1 MASSAR
7 QPGSI
12 AGVMIVV
19 VVAAALVVT
28 YIHYPGGALLWL
40 GLLLTAM
47 IEPAPLMTGKQIGGG
62 SVPSNDLERKRSR
75 SYQAIRQMRTWL
87 FYPAPLFEEGFPETA
102 LVVTAVFGFAL
113 GLLPLHTVIVHHKPI
128 PLIWLHLAN
137 GILGALGAF
146 ALYAMIRA
154 RRRNPPLITITRLI
168 SELAARDIVASIVV
182 AGASLGGGVIAGQ
195 AYAAWLH
202 APSATTIGIDACG
215 GVALLLITLSLLV
228 RAPIQK
234 EWLATI
240 AAQDYWDEVWP
251 ALKLSSTPTITSRK
265 ELGDGVNLDTGT
277 IHFSAGPQAIMSN
290 PHIVAAIPADV
301 KLFRLY
307 ELAQGGASTTG
318 FVLLSWPTN
327 AIPAIGD
334 PSTDP
339 NLVAL
344 WFQGNITETLRAQKI
359 EAAIFVEAT
368 VVSASDSEGA
378 VYQLKLTLASATV
391 TIDKIYEH
399 RKLIAS
405 AVGVPFF
412 TDMANE
418 IIFCGDLEN
427 ATYPDESIAQSVN
440 NVFELQKWID
450 RLSELKLQPSPTML
464 SHTDL
469 GNGVKIDVGTVHF
482 SAGPQIVLAN
492 PHLPAS
498 LPSDI
503 QLFRLYAPDG
513 ADPSI
518 ASSTKFQLVSWPV
531 DARPDICDPSC
542 DPSVVKLW
550 LECVMTEGLRSY
562 GIETGV
568 FVTNLEPIFAETSP
582 TAAWSVRIALTSDG
596 LTFEHL
602 SGQSDMISSLLGAS
616 FIVSSS
622 DEVAFCGDFQNTIYA
637 DSDTER
643 VIDIIEQENQWA
655 YRWRTI
661 LNNPN
666 DPHCYIDQLEAKRV
680 ERIDG
685 HRFRIDVLPCSP
697 RLSIPPSDFFGKE
710 EQLATMLNG
719 APMVSIVPFLVPDRQ
734 NGGHDRH
741 KRAFLTVWSQQKDIP
756 TDPSRLH
763 DDDKPDRDK
772 GRSTSALGSGAKYIF
787 WWRINR
793 VFRGL
798 GMEIPDV
805 YEARVLNEEERN
817 RPNLWVIRI
826 KFYGKVKFADIVGAQ
841 TKLEQAF
848 QCEWLRVRPTS
859 VGADI
864 YVGPNQN
871 IMAQIYPTEILDI
884 VDDLDWEHAWR
895 VARITGPDLSV
906 PVKIEGV
913 HPPYNSRVTEYRFE
927 LPRGFTPGKVR
938 AQVDTLKTAAG
949 LSFIDMSDVSDSP
962 NELRVIASRESPL
975 PSMVPMDF
983 EAVDHLQ
990 GEIPLGVSVTGEI
1003 VNFNRDNTPHLL
1015 VVGAT
1020 GTGKAQPLDEE
1031 IPVPISERFPNGIAT
1046 IGELEV
1052 GDMVWGREGKPIQ
1065 ITALSPIHDER
1076 VYSVTFDSG
1085 HVIRCSGEHLWRVTR
1100 PRPEPGSGENMVDA
1114 VGLMNI
1120 AQPVKDEP
1128 SLSADYRA
1136 EIGMLAR
1143 SFVSSEPTMRAVLT
1157 TKYIKGLVDNHTRII
1172 VRSGAPVQG
1181 ELPSYFDMSPQ
1192 EIAEALLKADHG
1204 WLETSGL
1211 QLLVTLEEQARRN
1224 IFDELLRKLVIDYT
1238 PPWSG
1243 VRKATGTLAY
1253 DTLVTLAGSLSIRI
1267 LDDPDNNYTYFHRHT
1282 GVGGGLLF
1290 HTVISVDEETETV
1303 PMRCLGVDSEDHC
1316 YLAKGFVPTHNSVLT
1331 RTIIYGSLINGD
1343 QVYIIDPMKRATDLL
1358 AFKPYVHGFTTTSSR
1373 VEALG
1378 YLNAIYAE
1386 IKRRQEINHQY
1397 GAENGLSP
1405 SIPPEDRYPF
1415 MLVELDEFAQLMAE
1429 TNIPKN
1435 QVSSDPSQNQAYIDA
1450 EIENNVIFQIGQLV
1464 GAIAAV
1470 ARSTLVTLI
1479 IATQRMDSAFL
1490 DKIPQGTNLKTNLG
1504 RVLLGGASLGE
1515 RMSALRNV
1523 DTTPR
1528 VPVDAPKGRAVYEPV
1543 IGRGMI
1549 LQSWY
1554 SPPSAIQDA
1563 LAQRLTPIPAED
1575 KLNPYAYVPAEMMNA
1590 VSGEGGSPISTGMDV
1605 GKQTIDDDEF
1615 SSEFSQALA
1624 EEEDLVQEDAADTDI
1639 STPID
1644 QPNMHRD
1651 KNIAVDIWGTAGT
1664 ETEQP
1669 EITEPEAEAQIVEP
1683 ETTATI
1689 DPWELYDME
1698 HPTSDMDT
1706 STNMNN
1712 VDDADKQEDNAN
1724 TPRRPRHKR
1733 SPFDLG
1739 VAASTMEDDPPE

>member
-1 MASSAR
+1 
-7 QPGSI
+7 
-12 AGVMIVV
+12 MIVV
-19 VVAAALVVT
+19 TAAAALVVS
-28 YIHYPGGALLWL
+28 YLHYPGGAVLWL

-62 SVPSNDLERKRSR
+62 SVPSNDQERKRSR
-75 SYQAIRQMRTWL
+75 SYQAIRQMRGWL

-102 LVVTAVFGFAL
+102 LIVTAVFGFAL
-113 GLLPLHTVIVHHKPI
+113 ALLPLHAIVIHHKDI
-128 PLIWLHLAN
+128 PSIWLHIGN
-137 GILGALGAF
+137 GVLGALGAF
-146 ALYAMIRA
+146 AIYAVIRA
-154 RRRNPPLITITRLI
+154 RRRNPPLITVTRLV

-182 AGASLGGGVIAGQ
+182 AGASIGGGAIAGQ
-195 AYAAWLH
+195 AYASWLH
-202 APSATTIGIDACG
+202 ASASTAIGVDICG
-215 GVALLLITLSLLV
+215 AVLFLLSALSMLV
-228 RAPIQK
+228 RSPIQK

-240 AAQDYWDEVWP
+240 EAQDYWDGVWP

-265 ELGDGVNLDTGT
+265 ELGDGVNLDSGF

-290 PHIVAAIPADV
+290 QHIMAATPADV
-301 KLFRLY
+301 RLFRLY
-307 ELAQGGASTTG
+307 EMEQSGASTTK
-318 FVLLSWPTN
+318 FALLSWPTN
-327 AIPAIGD
+327 AMPAIGD
-334 PSTDP
+334 PNTDP

-344 WFQGNITETLRAQKI
+344 WFQGNITETLRTQKI
-359 EAAIFVEAT
+359 EAAIFVSAT
-368 VVSASDSEGA
+368 AIAAPTSEGA
-378 VYQLKLTLASATV
+378 VYQLKLTLASATAN
-391 TIDKIYEH
+391 IDKIYEH

-412 TDMANE
+412 IDMANE
-418 IIFCGDLEN
+418 IIFCGDLEH
-427 ATYPDESIAQSVN
+427 ATYPDDSIAESVN
-440 NVFELQKWID
+440 NVFELQQWID
-450 RLSELKLQPSPTML
+450 RLSELKLPSPPTML
-464 SHTDL
+464 SHTSI
-469 GNGVKIDVGTVHF
+469 GNGIKIDVGEVHF
-482 SAGPQIVLAN
+482 SVGPQSILSN
-492 PHLPAS
+492 PHLSAS
-498 LPSDI
+498 LPADI
-503 QLFRLYAPDG
+503 QLFRLYVPDD
-513 ADPSI
+513 ADPST
-518 ASSTKFQLVSWPV
+518 ASTTKFQFVSWPT
-531 DARPDICDPSC
+531 DASPDICDPEC
-542 DPSVVKLW
+542 DTSIAKLW
-550 LECVMTEGLRSY
+550 IEGVITEGMRAY

-568 FVTNLEPIFAETSP
+568 FVDELEPIFGPTSP
-582 TAAWSVRIALTSDG
+582 TAAWSVRVTLTGSG
-596 LTFEHL
+596 LSLENL
-602 SGQSDMISSLLGAS
+602 GSQADMISSMLGAK

-622 DEVAFCGDFQNTIYA
+622 DEIAFCGDFQNTIYA
-637 DSDTER
+637 DPDTEE
-643 VIDIIEQENQWA
+643 VIDLIEQENQWA

-666 DPHCYIDQLEAKRV
+666 DPHCYLDQLEAKRI
-680 ERIDG
+680 ETIDG
-685 HRFRIDVLPCSP
+685 GRFRLDVLPCSP

-710 EQLATMLNG
+710 EQLATMLDS
-719 APMVSIVPFLVPDRQ
+719 APMVSIVPFLVADRQ

-741 KRAFLTVWSQQKDIP
+741 KRAFLTVWSKYKDIP
-756 TDPSRLH
+756 TDPSRLK
-763 DDDKPDRDK
+763 DDSAIAARNGGK
-772 GRSTSALGSGAKYIF
+772 SALGSGAKYIF

-805 YEARVLNEEERN
+805 YDAKVLNEEEKGK
-817 RPNLWVIRI
+817 PNIWVIRI
-826 KFYGKVKFADIVGAQ
+826 KTYGKVKFDGIVGAQ

-848 QCEWLRVRPTS
+848 QCEWLRVRATS
-859 VGADI
+859 VGADL

-871 IMAQIYPTEILDI
+871 VMAQIYPTEILDI

-927 LPRGFTPGKVR
+927 LPRGFTPSKVR

-949 LSFIDMSDVSDSP
+949 LSFIDMSEVSDSP

-1031 IPVPISERFPNGIAT
+1031 IPVPISERFPQGVAT

-1052 GDMVWGREGKPIQ
+1052 GDLVWGREGRPIR
-1065 ITALSPIHDER
+1065 ITALSPIQDEK
-1076 VYSVTFDSG
+1076 VYSVIFDSG

-1100 PRPEPGSGENMVDA
+1100 PRPEPGSGESMVDA
-1114 VGLMNI
+1114 VGIMNI
-1120 AQPVKDEP
+1120 AQPVKEEP
-1128 SLSADYRA
+1128 SLSADYRV

-1143 SFVSSEPTMRAVLT
+1143 SFVSSDPTMRAVLT
-1157 TKYIKGLVDNHTRII
+1157 TKYVKSLIDKDISVI
-1172 VRSGAPVQG
+1172 VRSGAPVRG

-1192 EIAEALLKADHG
+1192 EIVDALLRADNG

-1211 QLLVTLEEQARRN
+1211 QLLVTLEEEARRS
-1224 IFDELLRKLVIDYT
+1224 IVDELLRRLVVDYN
-1238 PPWSG
+1238 PPWVG
-1243 VRKATGTLAY
+1243 IRKDAGTLAY
-1253 DTLVTLAGSLSIRI
+1253 DMLVVLAGSLSIRI
-1267 LDDPDNNYTYFHRHT
+1267 LDDPDNGYTYFHRHV

-1290 HTVISVDEETETV
+1290 HTVIAIEEETETV
-1303 PMRCLGVDSEDHC
+1303 AMRCLGVDSEDHC
-1316 YLAKGFVPTHNSVLT
+1316 YLAKGFIPTHNSVLT
-1331 RTIIYGSLINGD
+1331 RTLIYGSLINGD
-1343 QVYIIDPMKRATDLL
+1343 RVYIIDPMKRATDLL
-1358 AFKPYVHGFTTTSSR
+1358 AFKPYTHGFTTTNSR

-1429 TNIPKN
+1429 TNIPRN

-1554 SPPSAIQDA
+1554 SPPSAIQEA
-1563 LAQRLTPIPAED
+1563 LAERLTPVPPED

-1590 VSGEGGSPISTGMDV
+1590 ASGEGGSPISTGMDT

-1615 SSEFSQALA
+1615 NDEFSRALA
-1624 EEEDLVQEDAADTDI
+1624 EEEDEEEIVSVDAADI
-1639 STPID
+1639 SVAID
-1644 QPNMHRD
+1644 QTDTSRP
-1651 KNIAVDIWGTAGT
+1651 KNIAADIW
-1664 ETEQP
+1664 
-1669 EITEPEAEAQIVEP
+1669 
-1683 ETTATI
+1683 ETTAVPDEI
-1689 DPWELYDME
+1689 EAPQAEEAVAADHDDEISEPESEDIADPWELYDIE
-1698 HPTSDMDT
+1698 HPTPDT
-1706 STNMNN
+1706 DSSTNMNDIDVSDN
-1712 VDDADKQEDNAN
+1712 QEDNAQ
-1724 TPRRPRHKR
+1724 TSRRPRHRR
-1733 SPFDLG
+1733 SPLNLG
-1739 VAASTMEDDPPE
+1739 VVASTMEDEQPQE